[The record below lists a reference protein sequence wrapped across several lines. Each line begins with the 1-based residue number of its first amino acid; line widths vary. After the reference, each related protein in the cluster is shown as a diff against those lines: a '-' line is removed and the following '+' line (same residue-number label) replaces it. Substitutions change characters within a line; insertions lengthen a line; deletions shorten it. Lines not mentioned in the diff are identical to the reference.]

1 DVVSCPVAESCRL
14 AVTQSRGLGQLLG
27 DHRREHSDISM
38 APGVADIKI
47 SGCPNGCGQHH
58 VASIG
63 FQGSIRKLGDRAVP
77 QYFVMVGGGA
87 DGEGASFGRVAAK
100 IPARRA
106 PQAVERLVDL
116 YRTERRDGERLADFF
131 RRADV
136 ARVKSALADLEQLTD
151 ANALPEDFIDLAED
165 HAFAPEV
172 MDGEC
177 SA

>member
-1 DVVSCPVAESCRL
+1 
-14 AVTQSRGLGQLLG
+14 
-27 DHRREHSDISM
+27 
-38 APGVADIKI
+38 
-47 SGCPNGCGQHH
+47 
-58 VASIG
+58 
-63 FQGSIRKLGDRAVP
+63 VP

-87 DGEGASFGRVAAK
+87 DADGAAFGRVAAK

-106 PQAVERLVDL
+106 PEAVERLVAL
-116 YRTERRDGERLADFF
+116 YQAERRDGERLAEYF

-136 ARVKSALADLEQLTD
+136 ARVKTALADLERLTEAD
-151 ANALPEDFIDLAED
+151 AQPDDFVDLGED